1 MSFRRI
7 SALVSTVALMGTA
20 AVAGASSASADDHDD
35 LGDRS
40 LAKVLA
46 KDGSGFDDNPWDY
59 DILDNA
65 VSAVLK
71 AKPDSDVKVL
81 TDGDTALTAFL
92 PNDKAFRRLVNDLTG
107 SWRGSEKDIFATVA
121 GVGIDTVEAV
131 LLYHVVPGETID
143 SRAAKKADGA
153 ELETALKDKTFTVDV
168 RDGRIILV
176 DNDPDDANARV
187 VQPDINKDNKQ
198 IAHGISRVLRPMDL

>member
-65 VSAVLK
+65 VSAVLE

-143 SRAAKKADGA
+143 ARAAKKADGA

-187 VQPDINKDNKQ
+187 VQPDINKGNKQ